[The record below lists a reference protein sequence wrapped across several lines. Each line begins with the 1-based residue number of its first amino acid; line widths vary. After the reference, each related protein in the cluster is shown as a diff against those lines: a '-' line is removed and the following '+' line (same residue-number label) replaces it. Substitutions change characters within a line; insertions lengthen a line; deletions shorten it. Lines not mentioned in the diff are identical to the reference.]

1 MKRGEL
7 LYFYTYY
14 CYTKNKVMCINLQNK
29 KAFSSYCTR
38 GMINKLVRI
47 KNK

>member
-1 MKRGEL
+1 MKNL
-7 LYFYTYY
+7 LGFSTYY
-14 CYTKNKVMCINLQNK
+14 CHTKNKVMCINLQNR

-38 GMINKLVRI
+38 GMINKLVKI